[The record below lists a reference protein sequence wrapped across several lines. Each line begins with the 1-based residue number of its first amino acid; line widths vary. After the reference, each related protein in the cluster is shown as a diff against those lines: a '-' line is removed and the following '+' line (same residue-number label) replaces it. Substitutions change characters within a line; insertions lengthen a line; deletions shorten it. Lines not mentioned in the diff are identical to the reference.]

1 MYLEIVNGNVYL
13 KKGLHDFNYTK
24 VINKKNRLPYKKF
37 YVYKNKEILKLPNS
51 LKQVKILEVIDNPR
65 IDGNKIAVYIDP
77 HERVSFMIVK
87 PHKILSLEN
96 VLEKAEST
104 PPHRVFVFSFMKSI
118 YILGVI
124 RFRYS
129 NMKKINISI
138 GYEKTLNYDFSYL
151 FPEKIRQIFSEFTSK
166 IFLPIHLGFSK
177 IPYQDLL
184 LKYNKSSEINNPL
197 YIKSIT
203 EDNLN
208 YYYQL
213 KMDGYDKY
221 NRNHYIYSTPR
232 HQLIKKGVSLFL
244 RKSIAGQLVIV
255 MTDYLPITVSIKE
268 KIGKFLSLF
277 NISNK
282 DIYFEKFSKGASES
296 AYEVFKYSIENNDE
310 NSLFILDKDSP
321 DFHEMVEK
329 FGKKKVLAHNSIKS
343 FMYIFKANR
352 IISSDLPTHM
362 FRSLYDNSKLLK
374 KKILNNKKK
383 IFLQHGISLATNVF
397 ERGYY
402 NPKVPISP
410 DYIVTNSKL
419 ETKLFKQYTNYN
431 NEQLIET
438 GTPNLDLYVNNN
450 MQQNSISFIL
460 TWRPWD
466 LTGNIE
472 KDSYLD
478 RYLQF
483 INLIDKSPS
492 LKGKNINI
500 ILHPKAKE
508 ILEEQFPD
516 MFKII
521 EPHLYIGNIKNALLE
536 SKVVITDY
544 SSVCFYAF
552 AGGSNVVFF
561 WGDKENAEKQYSS
574 QNILQS
580 YNVFGDVTYNM
591 DDHII
596 NLIENNYNKVQQK
609 HYVSRF
615 KEMVEFTQGDNVKNI
630 YKIIKE
636 I

>member
-1 MYLEIVNGNVYL
+1 
-13 KKGLHDFNYTK
+13 T
-24 VINKKNRLPYKKF
+24 
-37 YVYKNKEILKLPNS
+37 
-51 LKQVKILEVIDNPR
+51 
-65 IDGNKIAVYIDP
+65 
-77 HERVSFMIVK
+77 
-87 PHKILSLEN
+87 EN
-96 VLEKAEST
+96 
-104 PPHRVFVFSFMKSI
+104 
-118 YILGVI
+118 
-124 RFRYS
+124 
-129 NMKKINISI
+129 
-138 GYEKTLNYDFSYL
+138 
-151 FPEKIRQIFSEFTSK
+151 
-166 IFLPIHLGFSK
+166 
-177 IPYQDLL
+177 
-184 LKYNKSSEINNPL
+184 
-197 YIKSIT
+197 
-203 EDNLN
+203 NLN

-221 NRNHYIYSTPR
+221 NRNHYIFSTPR

-244 RKSIAGQLVIV
+244 RKSITGQLVIV
-255 MTDYLPITVSIKE
+255 MTDYLPMTVSIKE

-296 AYEVFKYSIENNDE
+296 AYEVFKYSIKNNDE
-310 NSLFILDKDSP
+310 NSLFILDKNSP
-321 DFHEMVEK
+321 DFPEMVKK

-343 FMYIFKANR
+343 FMNIIKSNR
-352 IISSDLPTHM
+352 IISSELPKHI
-362 FRSLYDNSKLLK
+362 FKSLYDNSRLLK
-374 KKILNNKKK
+374 KKILSNNKK
-383 IFLQHGISLATNVF
+383 IFLQHGVSLATNVF

-419 ETKLFKQYTNYN
+419 ETKLFKQYTGYN
-431 NEQLIET
+431 TEQLIET

-483 INLIDKSPS
+483 INLIDKSPF

-516 MFKII
+516 IFKII
-521 EPHLYIGNIKNALLE
+521 EPYLYIGNIKNALLE

-552 AGGSNVVFF
+552 AGGSNVIFF

-591 DDHII
+591 DDYIVI
-596 NLIENNYNKVQQK
+596 LIEDHYNKPQQK
-609 HYVSRF
+609 HHVSRF
-615 KEMVEFTQGDNVKNI
+615 KEMVEFTQG
-630 YKIIKE
+630 
-636 I
+636 